1 MHHPVRSFEPKR
13 TGIFGANMQEQ
24 LAKHHLNHLEEFL
37 LKEEIV
43 FSKIGINKESS
54 NFSYSFVVLSTSYL
68 EIIKSSLKP
77 HKAFKV

>member
-1 MHHPVRSFEPKR
+1 MKDLKFVWEF
-13 TGIFGANMQEQ
+13 FGSDSEQ

-37 LKEEIV
+37 VKEEII
-43 FSKIGINKESS
+43 FSKIGASKESL
-54 NFSYSFVVLSTSYL
+54 NFSYSFVVLSTSNL

>member
-1 MHHPVRSFEPKR
+1 MKNLKFVWEF
-13 TGIFGANMQEQ
+13 FGSDSEL

-37 LKEEIV
+37 LKEEII
-43 FSKIGINKESS
+43 FSKIGTTKESL
-54 NFSYSFVVLSTSYL
+54 NFSYSFVILGASYL

>member
-1 MHHPVRSFEPKR
+1 MNDLKFVWEF
-13 TGIFGANMQEQ
+13 FGSDSEK

-37 LKEEIV
+37 LKEEII
-43 FSKIGINKESS
+43 FSKIGANKESS

-68 EIIKSSLKP
+68 EIIKSTLKP

>member
-1 MHHPVRSFEPKR
+1 MNVLKFVWEFYGSDS
-13 TGIFGANMQEQ
+13 EQ

-37 LKEEIV
+37 TKEEII
-43 FSKIGINKESS
+43 FTKIGATIESL

-68 EIIKSSLKP
+68 EIIKSTLKP